1 MRACAVLGRDGVSVR
16 QSLPGVCDV
25 QADYRDALKL
35 WLLMS
40 LVTERTD
47 PCLLLPYTEP
57 SGTLTKGPM
66 LNLSFSSALY
76 VPLAPVNNKAT
87 PIQSQSRGFREREI
101 TCIMRDVQQS

>member
-1 MRACAVLGRDGVSVR
+1 MYVCVRACAVLGRDGVSVR

-57 SGTLTKGPM
+57 SGTLTKGPT

-87 PIQSQSRGFREREI
+87 PIQSQSRGFRERK
-101 TCIMRDVQQS
+101 